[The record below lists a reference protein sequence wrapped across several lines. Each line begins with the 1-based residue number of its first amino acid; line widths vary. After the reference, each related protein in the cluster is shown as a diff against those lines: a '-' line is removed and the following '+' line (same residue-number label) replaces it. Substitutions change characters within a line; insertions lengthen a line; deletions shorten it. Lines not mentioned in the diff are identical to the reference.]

1 MMRLGLTQAQ
11 EVLQNSEVDPKI
23 SYMQTSNNT
32 KIKLANEED
41 QTSKIKTNRHELLE
55 QMWTAKTF
63 TGNDD
68 EAAFAL

>member
-41 QTSKIKTNRHELLE
+41 QTSKIKTNRHELRE
-55 QMWTAKTF
+55 QMWTAKTY
-63 TGNDD
+63 TDNDD
-68 EAAFAL
+68 KAAFAL